1 MIIPRNRIMTAYLSG
16 AMEYSPDQGRGWRQ
30 EVSLLLKER
39 LGHEVFNPNE
49 EINQILSE
57 HEELHFREWKENDEE
72 KFKTLMNRIIDR
84 DLRHLTEKSDYV
96 ICKWDEYA
104 VKGGGTHGE
113 ITVAYYH
120 KIPVFLLSELP
131 RNRIS
136 SWILGCSENI
146 FFDVESLL
154 LELEIRY
161 KK

>member
-49 EINQILSE
+49 EINQILSDE
-57 HEELHFREWKENDEE
+57 EELHFREWKENDEE

-120 KIPVFLLSELP
+120 KIPVFLLSEMP

>member
-49 EINQILSE
+49 EINQILSDE
-57 HEELHFREWKENDEE
+57 EELHFREWKENDEE
-72 KFKTLMNRIIDR
+72 KFKTIMNRIIDR

-120 KIPVFLLSELP
+120 KIPVFLLSEMP

>member
-1 MIIPRNRIMTAYLSG
+1 MTAYLSG

-49 EINQILSE
+49 EINQILSDE
-57 HEELHFREWKENDEE
+57 EELHFREWKENDEE
-72 KFKTLMNRIIDR
+72 KFKTIMNRIIDR

-120 KIPVFLLSELP
+120 KIPVFLLSEMP

-161 KK
+161 IK

>member
-49 EINQILSE
+49 EINQILSDE
-57 HEELHFREWKENDEE
+57 EELHFREWKENDEE

-84 DLRHLTEKSDYV
+84 DLSYLTEKSDYV

-120 KIPVFLLSELP
+120 KIPVFLLSEMP

>member
-1 MIIPRNRIMTAYLSG
+1 M
-16 AMEYSPDQGRGWRQ
+16 
-30 EVSLLLKER
+30 LLKER

-49 EINQILSE
+49 EINQILSDE
-57 HEELHFREWKENDEE
+57 EELHFREWKENDEE
-72 KFKTLMNRIIDR
+72 KFKTIMNRIIDR

-120 KIPVFLLSELP
+120 KIPVFLLSEMP

>member
-1 MIIPRNRIMTAYLSG
+1 MTAYLSG
-16 AMEYSPDQGRGWRQ
+16 AMEYSPDQGKGWRQ
-30 EVSLLLKER
+30 EVALLLKEQ

-57 HEELHFREWKENDEE
+57 EEELHFREWKENDAE

-104 VKGGGTHGE
+104 AKGGGTHGE

-120 KIPVFLLSELP
+120 KIPVFLLSEMP

>member
-49 EINQILSE
+49 EINQILSDE
-57 HEELHFREWKENDEE
+57 EELHFREWKENDEE
-72 KFKTLMNRIIDR
+72 KFKTIMNRIIDR

-104 VKGGGTHGE
+104 IKGGGTHGE

-120 KIPVFLLSELP
+120 KIPVFLLSEMP

-161 KK
+161 IK

>member
-49 EINQILSE
+49 EINQILSDE
-57 HEELHFREWKENDEE
+57 EELHFREWKENDEE
-72 KFKTLMNRIIDR
+72 KFKTIMNRIIDR

-120 KIPVFLLSELP
+120 KIPVFLLSEMP

-161 KK
+161 IK

>member
-1 MIIPRNRIMTAYLSG
+1 MTAYLSG

-49 EINQILSE
+49 EINQILSDE
-57 HEELHFREWKENDEE
+57 EELHFREWKENDEE
-72 KFKTLMNRIIDR
+72 KFKTIMNRIIDR

-96 ICKWDEYA
+96 ICKWNEYA

-120 KIPVFLLSELP
+120 KIPVFLLSEIP

>member
-1 MIIPRNRIMTAYLSG
+1 MTAYLSG

-49 EINQILSE
+49 EINQILSKE
-57 HEELHFREWKENDEE
+57 EELHFREWKENDEE
-72 KFKTLMNRIIDR
+72 KFKTIMNRIIDR

-120 KIPVFLLSELP
+120 KIPVFLLSEMP

>member
-1 MIIPRNRIMTAYLSG
+1 MTAYLSG

-49 EINQILSE
+49 EINQILSDE
-57 HEELHFREWKENDEE
+57 EELHFREWKENDEE
-72 KFKTLMNRIIDR
+72 KLKTLMNRIIDR

-120 KIPVFLLSELP
+120 KIPVFLLSEMP

-136 SWILGCSENI
+136 SWILGCSEKF

-154 LELEIRY
+154 LELESRY
-161 KK
+161 KR

>member
-1 MIIPRNRIMTAYLSG
+1 MTAYLSG

-49 EINQILSE
+49 EINQILSKE
-57 HEELHFREWKENDEE
+57 EELHFREWKENDEE

-84 DLRHLTEKSDYV
+84 DLSHLTEKSDYV

-120 KIPVFLLSELP
+120 KIPVFLLSEMP

>member
-1 MIIPRNRIMTAYLSG
+1 MTAYLSG

-49 EINQILSE
+49 EINQILSDE
-57 HEELHFREWKENDEE
+57 EELHFREWKENDEE
-72 KFKTLMNRIIDR
+72 KFKILMNRIIDR

-120 KIPVFLLSELP
+120 KIPVFLLSEMP

>member
-57 HEELHFREWKENDEE
+57 EEELHFREWKENDAE

-104 VKGGGTHGE
+104 AKGGGTHGE

-120 KIPVFLLSELP
+120 KIPVFLLSEMP

>member
-1 MIIPRNRIMTAYLSG
+1 MIIPSNRIMTAYLSG

-49 EINQILSE
+49 EINQILSDD
-57 HEELHFREWKENDEE
+57 EELHFREWKENDEE

-120 KIPVFLLSELP
+120 KIPVFLLSEMP

>member
-1 MIIPRNRIMTAYLSG
+1 MIIPNNRVMTAYLSG

-49 EINQILSE
+49 EINQILSDE
-57 HEELHFREWKENDEE
+57 EELHFREWKENDEE
-72 KFKTLMNRIIDR
+72 KFKTIMNRIIDR

-120 KIPVFLLSELP
+120 KIPVFLLSEMP

>member
-1 MIIPRNRIMTAYLSG
+1 
-16 AMEYSPDQGRGWRQ
+16 
-30 EVSLLLKER
+30 LLLKER

-49 EINQILSE
+49 EINQILSDE
-57 HEELHFREWKENDEE
+57 EELHFREWKENDEE
-72 KFKTLMNRIIDR
+72 KFKTLMNKIIDR

-120 KIPVFLLSELP
+120 KIPVFLLSEMP

>member
-1 MIIPRNRIMTAYLSG
+1 MTAYLSG

-49 EINQILSE
+49 EINQILSDE
-57 HEELHFREWKENDEE
+57 EELHFREWKENDEE
-72 KFKTLMNRIIDR
+72 KFKTIMNRIIDR

-120 KIPVFLLSELP
+120 KIPVFLLSEMP

-154 LELEIRY
+154 LELEIQY

>member
-57 HEELHFREWKENDEE
+57 EEELHFREWKENDEE

-84 DLRHLTEKSDYV
+84 DLSHLTENSDYV

-104 VKGGGTHGE
+104 AKGGGTPGE
-113 ITVAYYH
+113 IMVAYH
-120 KIPVFLLSELP
+120 NKIQCFYSVKCPEAA
-131 RNRIS
+131 
-136 SWILGCSENI
+136 
-146 FFDVESLL
+146 
-154 LELEIRY
+154 
-161 KK
+161 

>member
-1 MIIPRNRIMTAYLSG
+1 MTAYLSG

-49 EINQILSE
+49 EINQILSDE
-57 HEELHFREWKENDEE
+57 EELHFREWKENDEE
-72 KFKTLMNRIIDR
+72 KFKTIMNRIIDR

-120 KIPVFLLSELP
+120 KIPVFLLSEMP

>member
-1 MIIPRNRIMTAYLSG
+1 MIIPSNRIMTAYLSG

-49 EINQILSE
+49 EINQILSDE
-57 HEELHFREWKENDEE
+57 EELHFREWKENDEE

-120 KIPVFLLSELP
+120 KIPVFLLSEMP

>member
-1 MIIPRNRIMTAYLSG
+1 M
-16 AMEYSPDQGRGWRQ
+16 
-30 EVSLLLKER
+30 LLKER

-49 EINQILSE
+49 EINQILSDE
-57 HEELHFREWKENDEE
+57 EELHFREWKENDEE

-120 KIPVFLLSELP
+120 KIPVFLLSEMP

>member
-49 EINQILSE
+49 EINQILSDD
-57 HEELHFREWKENDEE
+57 EELHFREWKENDEE
-72 KFKTLMNRIIDR
+72 KFKTIMNRIIDR

-120 KIPVFLLSELP
+120 KIPVFLLSEMP

>member
-1 MIIPRNRIMTAYLSG
+1 MTAYLSG
-16 AMEYSPDQGRGWRQ
+16 AMEYSPDQGIGWRQ
-30 EVSLLLKER
+30 EVSFPLKER

-49 EINQILSE
+49 EINQILSDE
-57 HEELHFREWKENDEE
+57 EELHFREWKENDEE

-120 KIPVFLLSELP
+120 KIPVFLLSEMP

>member
-1 MIIPRNRIMTAYLSG
+1 MTAYLSG

-49 EINQILSE
+49 EINQILSDE
-57 HEELHFREWKENDEE
+57 EELHFREWKENDEE

-120 KIPVFLLSELP
+120 KIPVFLLSEMP

>member
-49 EINQILSE
+49 EINQILSDE
-57 HEELHFREWKENDEE
+57 EELHFREWKENDEE

-120 KIPVFLLSELP
+120 KIPVFLLSEIP

>member
-1 MIIPRNRIMTAYLSG
+1 MTAYLSG

-49 EINQILSE
+49 EINQILSKE
-57 HEELHFREWKENDEE
+57 EELHFREWKENDEE

-120 KIPVFLLSELP
+120 KIPVFLLSEMP

>member
-1 MIIPRNRIMTAYLSG
+1 
-16 AMEYSPDQGRGWRQ
+16 MEYSPDQGRGWRQ

-49 EINQILSE
+49 EINQILSDE
-57 HEELHFREWKENDEE
+57 EELHFREWKENDEE
-72 KFKTLMNRIIDR
+72 KFKTIMNRIIDR

-120 KIPVFLLSELP
+120 KIPVFLLSEMP